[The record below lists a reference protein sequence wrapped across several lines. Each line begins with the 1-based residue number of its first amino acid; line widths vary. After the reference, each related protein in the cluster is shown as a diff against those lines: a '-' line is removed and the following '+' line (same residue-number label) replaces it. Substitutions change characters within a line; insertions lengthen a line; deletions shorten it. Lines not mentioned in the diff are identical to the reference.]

1 MIKISNPFLVYGYI
15 NPDYFCDR
23 ISETDR
29 LISALKNGR
38 NVTLMSQRRMGKT
51 GLIKNA
57 FYHIQE
63 NDKDAACIYMDI
75 FSTNNLSEFVGVFGK
90 SVLERLDTTSQKA
103 VTTLKEFL
111 KSCRLILSANEL
123 TGSPQLKLDFQPSD
137 TQSTLEEISAYLS
150 HSDKE
155 CFIAIDEFQQIT
167 EYPEKGVEGLLRS
180 LIQFCPNVH
189 FIFSGSKRHLMSD
202 IFNSAKRPFY
212 RSTETL
218 SLTEIPFDSY
228 YHFAKKWMDE
238 AGIGLSETAFQN
250 LYEQVNGHTWH
261 VQYMLN
267 KLYSW
272 TPKEIDEDL
281 IRQCFDEIIL
291 SELDKFQQ
299 LYDTLS
305 ENQSLLLRA
314 IAKEKC
320 VNAINA
326 SGFIK
331 KYNLKTASSVNTALK
346 HLIDKDF
353 VNKTKD
359 GYTVSDHFMRLW
371 LQTLP

>member
-1 MIKISNPFLVYGYI
+1 MNKINNPFLVYGYV

-23 ISETDR
+23 VSETDR
-29 LISALKNGR
+29 LILALKNGR

-63 NDKDAACIYMDI
+63 NDKDAVCIYMDI

-90 SVLERLDTTSQKA
+90 SVLGRLDTTSQKVVA
-103 VTTLKEFL
+103 ALKGFL
-111 KSCRLILSANEL
+111 KSCRLVLSADEL

-137 TQSTLEEISAYLS
+137 TQSTLEEIFDYLS
-150 HSDKE
+150 HSGKE

-218 SLTEIPFDSY
+218 SLAEIPFESY
-228 YHFAKKWMDE
+228 YQFAKKWMNE
-238 AGIGLSETAFQN
+238 AGIGLNETDFQIIYN
-250 LYEQVNGHTWH
+250 QVNGHTWH
-261 VQYMLN
+261 VQYVLN
-267 KLYSW
+267 KLYGW
-272 TPKEIDEDL
+272 APEEINEDL
-281 IRQCFDEIIL
+281 IRQCFNEIIF

-326 SGFIK
+326 SSFIK

-346 HLIDKDF
+346 HLIDKDY
-353 VNKTKD
+353 VYKSKE
-359 GYTVSDHFMRLW
+359 GYAVCDHFMRFW

>member
-1 MIKISNPFLVYGYI
+1 MKKINNPFLVYGYV

-23 ISETDR
+23 VSETDR
-29 LISALKNGR
+29 LILALKNGR

-63 NDKDAACIYMDI
+63 NDKDAVCIYMDV

-90 SVLERLDTTSQKA
+90 SVLGRLDTTSQKVVA
-103 VTTLKEFL
+103 ALKGFL
-111 KSCRLILSANEL
+111 KSCRLVLSADEL

-137 TQSTLEEISAYLS
+137 TQSTLEEIFDYLS

-218 SLTEIPFDSY
+218 SLAEIPFESY
-228 YHFAKKWMDE
+228 YQFAKKWMNE
-238 AGIGLSETAFQN
+238 AGIGLNETDFQIIYN
-250 LYEQVNGHTWH
+250 QVNGHTWH
-261 VQYMLN
+261 VQYVLN
-267 KLYSW
+267 KLYGW
-272 TPKEIDEDL
+272 APEEINEDL
-281 IRQCFDEIIL
+281 IRQCFNEIIF

-326 SGFIK
+326 SSFIK

-346 HLIDKDF
+346 HLIDKDY
-353 VNKTKD
+353 VYKSKE
-359 GYTVSDHFMRLW
+359 GYAVCDHFMRFW

>member
-1 MIKISNPFLVYGYI
+1 MIKINNPFLVYGYI

-23 ISETDR
+23 ISETGR

-63 NDKDAACIYMDI
+63 SDKDAVCIYMDI

-123 TGSPQLKLDFQPSD
+123 TGSPQLKLDFRPSD
-137 TQSTLEEISAYLS
+137 TQSTLEEIFAYLS

-180 LIQFCPNVH
+180 LIQFCPNVR

-212 RSTETL
+212 RGTETL

-326 SGFIK
+326 SGFIR

-346 HLIDKDF
+346 HLIDKDY
-353 VNKTKD
+353 VYKTKD